1 MYNSLFDCLADM
13 INAPQIF
20 FPCLLMELFLAG
32 LLIYEIWQIPEK
44 KQHKKKHK
52 PATNYNELMK
62 VIEDKEL
69 IETLKKM

>member
-13 INAPQIF
+13 INAPQVFI
-20 FPCLLMELFLAG
+20 PCLLIELFLAG

-44 KQHKKKHK
+44 QHKKKHK
-52 PATNYNELMK
+52 PTTNYNELIK

>member
-1 MYNSLFDCLADM
+1 MYSSLLDCLADM
-13 INAPQIF
+13 INAPQVYI
-20 FPCLLMELFLAG
+20 PCLLMEVFFAG

-44 KQHKKKHK
+44 TQQKKKHK
-52 PATNYNELMK
+52 PSTNYNELIK